1 MATTFITHLTKR
13 ELMFQ
18 MADMMHDHVV
28 HCIPERFLANSVL
41 LISVKQE
48 LLIKNQVVTRDSLKM
63 ALVNK
68 MKREPNV
75 ILADLYKQIIGYYS

>member
-1 MATTFITHLTKR
+1 
-13 ELMFQ
+13 MFQ
-18 MADMMHDHVV
+18 MADMMHDQVV
-28 HCIPERFLANSVL
+28 HCIPEQFLANSAL

-68 MKREPNV
+68 MKREPNA